1 MPCNEMMRFEPSVSV
16 SLSFYS
22 YVYQPANQSANHV
35 LPNATLCM
43 HPTNPTSATALIQI
57 ATILRL
63 LGLLLRRLVGRHE
76 LDDDDE
82 ELRVGLLV
90 LQRVSERVRAG

>member
-1 MPCNEMMRFEPSVSV
+1 
-16 SLSFYS
+16 
-22 YVYQPANQSANHV
+22 
-35 LPNATLCM
+35 M
-43 HPTNPTSATALIQI
+43 HPTNPISATALIQI
-57 ATILRL
+57 ATVLRLGVRL

>member
-1 MPCNEMMRFEPSVSV
+1 MSSQTPR
-16 SLSFYS
+16 
-22 YVYQPANQSANHV
+22 YVC
-35 LPNATLCM
+35 TLQ
-43 HPTNPTSATALIQI
+43 TRTSAPALIQI
-57 ATILRL
+57 ATLLRLGVRL

-82 ELRVGLLV
+82 QLRVGLLV

>member
-1 MPCNEMMRFEPSVSV
+1 
-16 SLSFYS
+16 
-22 YVYQPANQSANHV
+22 
-35 LPNATLCM
+35 M
-43 HPTNPTSATALIQI
+43 HPMNPTSATALIQI

-63 LGLLLRRLVGRHE
+63 GVRLFGLLLRRLVGRHE